1 MIARCRIAVG
11 NTFVISSATP
21 ESTLSLSSLGRSASG
36 ELLDQTAVQQDV
48 LALFDRFRDPLLRYV
63 CASGI
68 AVGEGEDVVQEVF
81 LLLFR
86 HLQRGGS
93 RSNLQ
98 GWLFRVAHNLALK
111 RRARLRREAARVQHD
126 FQSALLLIDPEPSP
140 ERRLVDRE
148 RRHRLWSVLSALPER
163 ERQCLHLR
171 HDGLRYREI
180 AKVLGISLGAV
191 AKLLARAI
199 GRLERADE
207 R

>member
-1 MIARCRIAVG
+1 L
-11 NTFVISSATP
+11 VISSATP
-21 ESTLSLSSLGRSASG
+21 QSTVNLPSLAPSRAAEVL
-36 ELLDQTAVQQDV
+36 EQTALQQDV
-48 LALFDRFRDPLLRYV
+48 LVLFDRFRDPLLRYV
-63 CASGI
+63 YTCGI
-68 AVGEGEDVVQEVF
+68 AVDESEDVVQEVF

-111 RRARLRREAARVQHD
+111 QRARLRREAARVQCDLH
-126 FQSALLLIDPEPSP
+126 SALSVIDSGPDPEL
-140 ERRLVDRE
+140 RLVDDE
-148 RRHRLWSVLSALPER
+148 RRRRLRSVVNALPQR

-171 HDGLRYREI
+171 NDGLRYREI
-180 AKVLGISLGAV
+180 ARVLGISLGAV

-199 GRLERADE
+199 GRLERADP